1 MNQNEDLKRARGN
14 IPYSAIASKLR
25 VSESTLYRWFR
36 SKLSIERKKE
46 ILNAI
51 KEIMEVE

>member
-36 SKLSIERKKE
+36 SQLSIERKKE

-51 KEIMEVE
+51 REIMEVK